1 MICHYCG
8 YTEVFTGKCKSCG
21 SKFIYSTGT
30 GTQRIE
36 DEISTLFP
44 SARVLRM
51 DADTTMSKFSYEKN
65 FDKFKNGEYD
75 IMVGTQMIAKGLD
88 FENLSA
94 YC

>member
-1 MICHYCG
+1 
-8 YTEVFTGKCKSCG
+8 
-21 SKFIYSTGT
+21 
-30 GTQRIE
+30 
-36 DEISTLFP
+36 
-44 SARVLRM
+44 M

-88 FENLSA
+88 FENVRLSA